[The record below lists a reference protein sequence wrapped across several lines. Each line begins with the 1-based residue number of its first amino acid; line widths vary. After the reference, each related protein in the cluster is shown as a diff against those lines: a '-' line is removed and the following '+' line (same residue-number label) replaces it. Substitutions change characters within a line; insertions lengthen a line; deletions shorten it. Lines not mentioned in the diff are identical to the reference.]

1 MIDLNQ
7 YIDPVCL
14 DKPEVEPLRGSAAF
28 PHTVAVNTGNEP
40 MEDPEG
46 FAVAILGVPDDR
58 SSSNA
63 GAAYAPDA
71 VRKSLYSFSRLP
83 GRLKIT
89 DLGNFRPGTTF
100 DDTIAGLRDVL
111 NLLLSKKI
119 MPVIIGGTSALM
131 PAIDRALS
139 AGKQKWSLVS
149 VDSRIDFTAE
159 KRAPDA
165 LNWMNDLIYRSGSC
179 LSHLSAI
186 GHQTYLTDQ
195 QVVNRFNRRH
205 YDMMRIGE
213 VRAAVHETEP
223 IFRDASAALFDIGA
237 VRQSDAPGTY
247 LPSSNGFYG
256 EEICLL
262 ARYAGLSDNLKLFA
276 VTEVNPTL
284 DNRMQTSQLAAQL
297 IWFFLEGF
305 SQKQFEASFLGDQTS
320 NRFTRYHVTLSDLE
334 GEAIF
339 IKSMITERWW
349 IEIRDSA
356 GAPHYLACSYE
367 DYLMANR
374 DQVPGRWTRALLR
387 YGQ

>member
-14 DKPEVEPLRGSAAF
+14 DKPAVEPLRGSAAF
-28 PHTVAVNTGNEP
+28 PHNMVVNTGNEP
-40 MEDPEG
+40 IGDPGG

-83 GRLKIT
+83 GRLKVT

-111 NLLLSKKI
+111 NLLLSQNI
-119 MPVIIGGTSALM
+119 VPVVIGGTSALM

-159 KRAPDA
+159 KRPPDA

-223 IFRDASAALFDIGA
+223 IFRDAAAALFDIGA
-237 VRQSDAPGTY
+237 VRQSDAPGTC
-247 LPSSNGFYG
+247 LPSANGFYG

-276 VTEVNPTL
+276 VTEVNPSL

-305 SQKQFEASFLGDQTS
+305 SQKQYEASFLGDQTS
-320 NRFTRYHVTLSDLE
+320 SRFTRYHVTLSDLE

-349 IEIRDSA
+349 IEIRNPA
-356 GAPHYLACSYE
+356 GEPHYLACSYE

>member
-14 DKPEVEPLRGSAAF
+14 DKPWVEPLKGSAAF
-28 PHTVAVNTGNEP
+28 PHNVLVNSGNEP
-40 MEDPEG
+40 IGDLDG
-46 FAVAILGVPDDR
+46 FAVAIIGVPDDR
-58 SSSNA
+58 LSYNT
-63 GAAYAPDA
+63 GAAHAPDA
-71 VRKSLYSFSRLP
+71 IRKSLYSFSRLP
-83 GRLKIT
+83 GKLKIT
-89 DLGNFRPGTTF
+89 DLGNFRPGASF
-100 DDTIAGLRDVL
+100 DDTVAGLRDVL
-111 NLLLSKKI
+111 LQLLAQKI
-119 MPVIIGGTSALM
+119 VPVVIGGTSALM
-131 PAIDRALS
+131 QAIDRALS

-159 KRAPDA
+159 KRPADS

-179 LSHLSAI
+179 LSHLSVI

-205 YDMMRIGE
+205 YDLMRIGE

-223 IFRDASAALFDIGA
+223 LFRDAAAALFYIGS
-237 VRQSDAPGTY
+237 VRQSDAPGTI
-247 LPSSNGFYG
+247 LPSANGFYG

-262 ARYAGLSDNLKLFA
+262 ARYAGLSDNLKVFS
-276 VTEVNPTL
+276 VMEVNPTL
-284 DNRMQTSQLAAQL
+284 DNRMQTSHLAAQL

-305 SQKQFEASFLGDQTS
+305 SQKQYEISFLGDQTS

-334 GEAIF
+334 GAAIF
-339 IKSMITERWW
+339 IKSMITDRWW
-349 IEIRDSA
+349 IEIRDTE
-356 GAPHYLACSYE
+356 GNPHYLACSYE

-387 YGQ
+387 YGH

>member
-7 YIDPVCL
+7 YLDPVCL
-14 DKPEVEPLRGSAAF
+14 DRPGVEPLKGSSAF
-28 PHTVAVNTGNEP
+28 PHNVAVNTGNEP
-40 MEDPEG
+40 LADPAG
-46 FAVAILGVPDDR
+46 LAVAIIGVPDDR
-58 SSSNA
+58 NSSNA
-63 GAAYAPDA
+63 GASQAPDA
-71 VRKSLYSFSRLP
+71 IRKSLYSFSRLP
-83 GRLKIT
+83 GRLKVA
-89 DLGNFRPGTTF
+89 DLGNLRPGASF
-100 DDTIAGLRDVL
+100 DDTIAGLSDVL
-111 NLLLSKKI
+111 LELLSKNVV
-119 MPVIIGGTSALM
+119 PVVIGGTSALM

-139 AGKQKWSLVS
+139 AGKEKWSLVS

-159 KRAPDA
+159 KRSPDS

-223 IFRDASAALFDIGA
+223 LFRDAAAAVFDIGS
-237 VRQSDAPGTY
+237 VRQSDAPGAILT
-247 LPSSNGFYG
+247 SANGFYG

-262 ARYAGLSDNLKLFA
+262 ARYAGLSDNLKIFSVL
-276 VTEVNPTL
+276 EVNPTL

-305 SQKQFEASFLGDQTS
+305 SQKQYEVTFLSDQSS

-339 IKSMITERWW
+339 IKSMITDRWW
-349 IEIRDSA
+349 IEIRDTR
-356 GAPHYLACSYE
+356 GQQHYLACSYE

-387 YGQ
+387 YGH

>member
-14 DKPEVEPLRGSAAF
+14 DKPGVEPLKGSSAF
-28 PHTVAVNTGNEP
+28 PHNVAVNTGNEP
-40 MEDPEG
+40 IGELDG
-46 FAVAILGVPDDR
+46 FAVAIIGVPDDR
-58 SSSNA
+58 SSANT
-63 GAAYAPDA
+63 GAALAPDA

-83 GRLKIT
+83 GRLKVT
-89 DLGNFRPGTTF
+89 DLGNFRTGASF

-111 NLLLSKKI
+111 LQLLSKNI
-119 MPVIIGGTSALM
+119 VPVVIGGTSALM

-159 KRAPDA
+159 KRPSDS
-165 LNWMNDLIYRSGSC
+165 LNWMNDLIYRSGSG

-223 IFRDASAALFDIGA
+223 LFRDASAAVFDIGS
-237 VRQSDAPGTY
+237 VRQSDAPGTF
-247 LPSSNGFYG
+247 LPSANGFYG

-262 ARYAGLSDNLKLFA
+262 SRYAGLSDNLKVFS
-276 VTEVNPTL
+276 VMEVNPAL
-284 DNRMQTSQLAAQL
+284 DTRMQTSHLAAQL
-297 IWFFLEGF
+297 VWFFLEGF
-305 SQKQFEASFLGDQTS
+305 SQKQYEVSFLGDQNS
-320 NRFTRYHVTLSDLE
+320 SR
-334 GEAIF
+334 
-339 IKSMITERWW
+339 
-349 IEIRDSA
+349 
-356 GAPHYLACSYE
+356 
-367 DYLMANR
+367 
-374 DQVPGRWTRALLR
+374 
-387 YGQ
+387 

>member
-28 PHTVAVNTGNEP
+28 PHNVAVNTGNEP
-40 MEDPEG
+40 IGDPEG
-46 FAVAILGVPDDR
+46 FTVAILGVPDDR

-71 VRKSLYSFSRLP
+71 VRKSLYTFSRLP

-100 DDTIAGLRDVL
+100 DDTVAGLRDVL
-111 NLLLSKKI
+111 TLLLSKNI
-119 MPVIIGGTSALM
+119 VPLIIGGTSALM

-159 KRAPDA
+159 KRTPDA
-165 LNWMNDLIYRSGSC
+165 LNWMNDLIYRSGTC

-223 IFRDASAALFDIGA
+223 LFRDAAAALFDIGA
-237 VRQSDAPGTY
+237 VRQSDAPGTF
-247 LPSSNGFYG
+247 LPSANGFYG

-276 VTEVNPTL
+276 IAEVNPTL

-297 IWFFLEGF
+297 MWFFLEGF
-305 SQKQFEASFLGDQTS
+305 SQKQFEASFLGDQMS

-339 IKSMITERWW
+339 IKSMITDRWW

-356 GAPHYLACSYE
+356 GEPHFLACSYE

>member
-14 DKPEVEPLRGSAAF
+14 DKPGVEPLKGSAAF
-28 PHTVAVNTGNEP
+28 PHNVAVNTGNEP
-40 MEDPEG
+40 IGDLDG
-46 FAVAILGVPDDR
+46 FAVAIIGVPDDR
-58 SSSNA
+58 SSGNA
-63 GAAYAPDA
+63 GAAMAPDA

-83 GRLKIT
+83 GRLKVT
-89 DLGNFRPGTTF
+89 DLGNFRPGASF

-111 NLLLSKKI
+111 LQLLAKNI
-119 MPVIIGGTSALM
+119 VPVVIGGTSALM

-159 KRAPDA
+159 KRPSDS
-165 LNWMNDLIYRSGSC
+165 LNWMNDLIYRSGSGI
-179 LSHLSAI
+179 SHLSAI

-223 IFRDASAALFDIGA
+223 LFRDASAAVFDIGS
-237 VRQSDAPGTY
+237 VRQSDAPGTF
-247 LPSSNGFYG
+247 LPSANGFYG

-262 ARYAGLSDNLKLFA
+262 SRYAGLSDNLKVFS
-276 VTEVNPTL
+276 VMEVNPTL
-284 DNRMQTSQLAAQL
+284 DTRMQTSHLAAQL

-305 SQKQFEASFLGDQTS
+305 SQKQYEVSFLSDQTS
-320 NRFTRYHVTLSDLE
+320 SRFTRYHVTLSDLE
-334 GEAIF
+334 SEAIF
-339 IKSMITERWW
+339 IKSMITDRWW
-349 IEIRDSA
+349 MEIRNPA
-356 GAPHYLACSYE
+356 GEPQYLACSYE

-374 DQVPGRWTRALLR
+374 DQLPVRWTRGLLR
-387 YGQ
+387 YGH